1 MRTVIA
7 VASVALAALA
17 VTGCGSD
24 AKGPGVASAHGT
36 KAKASAKP
44 SLDPEERQRKFTQC
58 LRDHGVNVDD
68 AEAGGGGIR
77 ISASGGEGPKVDVIK
92 ECEQYLPEG
101 KMTEMDPATKEK
113 FRDFAQCMREH
124 GIDMPDP
131 EEGGGALR
139 KGDGPGR
146 FNPDDPTFKAAE
158 EACKDKLPG
167 KGDGSAG
174 VAVGG

>member
-1 MRTVIA
+1 VL
-7 VASVALAALA
+7 LAAG
-17 VTGCGSD
+17 GCGAGS
-24 AKGPGVASAHGT
+24 KGPGVASAHGT

-77 ISASGGEGPKVDVIK
+77 ISASAGPGAKVDVIK
-92 ECEQYLPEG
+92 ECDQYLPEG
-101 KMTEMDPATKEK
+101 GKLAEMDPATKEK
-113 FRDFAQCMREH
+113 FRDFAKCMREH

-131 EEGGGALR
+131 EDGGGALQ

-146 FNPDDPTFKAAE
+146 FNPDDATFKEAE
-158 EACKDKLPG
+158 KACKDKLPNH
-167 KGDGSAG
+167 GDGAG
-174 VAVGG
+174 VAVSGG